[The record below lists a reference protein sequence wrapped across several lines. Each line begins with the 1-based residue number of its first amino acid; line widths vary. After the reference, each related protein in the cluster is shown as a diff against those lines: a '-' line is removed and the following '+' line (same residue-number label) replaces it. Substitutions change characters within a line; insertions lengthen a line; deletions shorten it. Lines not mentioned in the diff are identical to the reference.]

1 MRFVLSSKE
10 AFGSELLD
18 IPWADAFLSSKI
30 LVVGIKDDGSF
41 GAVCGVRSVFNILTL
56 YVCEKCRGRGIG
68 NQILEKTIGI
78 TRECRLGF
86 ILLGVPYNNVQ
97 ALRLYSKFGFKEV
110 VHLAKPGLRIMMLP
124 TDFVGEVAY
133 LFLCGITSLL
143 PNVFWTYVVQWIHDR
158 TVSDV
163 KGVAGCG

>member
-10 AFGSELLD
+10 AFGSELLN

-30 LVVGIKDDGSF
+30 LVVGVDDKSNVVT
-41 GAVCGVRSVFNILTL
+41 VCGIRSLFNILTL
-56 YVCEKCRGRGIG
+56 YVCEQFRGRGIG
-68 NQILEKTIGI
+68 SQILEKTIGI

-86 ILLGVPYNNVQ
+86 ILLGVPYTNVR
-97 ALRLYSKFGFKEV
+97 AFRLYSKFGFKEV

-143 PNVFWTYVVQWIHDR
+143 PNVFWTYTAQWIHDR

-163 KGVAGCG
+163 KSVAGCG